1 MKNFFNK
8 YKGLILLTVVL
19 FVIVMLYNDV
29 ISQYSN
35 SLMVV
40 ITFVY
45 VVATIEICDANIS
58 VVNTSE
64 KQLEE
69 SKRQYEETK
78 RLQIKPYFQCE
89 EQKNR
94 VADGEYSLNLSL
106 DSSDLN
112 GKTYGE
118 TISIKNVGLGP
129 AKDIKYIYN
138 NDSGSYDRGAF
149 VFQSLQSGEKAYIC
163 INFLVPLKIKDKYS
177 VNIDLSY
184 KDLLENTY
192 KQRIEYIF
200 EKTKENLPI
209 DLILKQRN
217 FYPPEL
223 VI

>member
-8 YKGLILLTVVL
+8 YTGLILMTLVL
-19 FVIVMLYNDV
+19 FVIVMLWNNE
-29 ISQYSN
+29 INEYSN

-58 VVNTSE
+58 VVNTSK

-89 EQKNR
+89 KQKNG
-94 VADGEYSLNLSL
+94 VTDFEYSLNLSL
-106 DSSDLN
+106 ASSDLN
-112 GKTYGE
+112 GKIYGE

-129 AKDIKYIYN
+129 AKDIKYIWN
-138 NDSGSYDRGAF
+138 NDSGSYDRGDF

-163 INFLVPLKIKDKYS
+163 INFFVPSKIKDKYFVS
-177 VNIDLSY
+177 IDLSY

-200 EKTKENLPI
+200 EKTKENSLMG
-209 DLILKQRN
+209 LILKQQN
-217 FYPPEL
+217 FYPPEM
-223 VI
+223 VT

>member
-19 FVIVMLYNDV
+19 FVIVRLYNDV
-29 ISQYSN
+29 ISQYSD